1 VDIVMEGLQQEC
13 FMISTHPWVL
23 EKFAVKSRDYEQ
35 YIAMMRAG
43 RAAEVDRAARAG
55 AA

>member
-1 VDIVMEGLQQEC
+1 MNVNNKVVVVM
-13 FMISTHPWVL
+13 ITTHPWVL
-23 EKFAVKSRDYEQ
+23 DKFAVKGRDYDQ

-43 RAAEVDRAARAG
+43 RRAADTATTP